1 MFTNFFWKCRLF
13 EGLIFTNTR
22 PRLLGNHVCLINSTL
37 PSEWRSKTP
46 SQNFM
51 ISAESVNEQ
60 LSILCWRAVE
70 WYICCSHIKRGNFTC
85 VCFFPAATLV
95 PPFSLLSQTDVTLL
109 ANNSQHCWML
119 HVASVCTP
127 CCMLLNVV
135 GQSLKPV
142 KLLAPGKR
150 TKYCCVR
157 LQVALKSTP

>member
-109 ANNSQHCWML
+109 PTTPNIVGCYMLRPFAHPVACCWMLLRKVWNRSNFSANNSQHFFC
-119 HVASVCTP
+119 SVI
-127 CCMLLNVV
+127 
-135 GQSLKPV
+135 
-142 KLLAPGKR
+142 AE
-150 TKYCCVR
+150 
-157 LQVALKSTP
+157 A